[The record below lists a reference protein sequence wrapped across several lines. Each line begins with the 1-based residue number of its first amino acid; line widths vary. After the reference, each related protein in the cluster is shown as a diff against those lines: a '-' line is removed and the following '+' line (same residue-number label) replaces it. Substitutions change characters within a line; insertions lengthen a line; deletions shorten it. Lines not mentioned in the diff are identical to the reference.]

1 MLDSLL
7 MNDVRMFII
16 INKIS
21 ITSHHRSE
29 MLDNLHKIPHSLPLA
44 LANGLMIKPKLALAK
59 NISIILAKANSLIH
73 LNPWAK
79 ANGNEYKF

>member
-7 MNDVRMFII
+7 MNDVWMYII
-16 INKIS
+16 INKIYS
-21 ITSHHRSE
+21 TSHHRSE
-29 MLDNLHKIPHSLPLA
+29 MLDNLHKIPHLLPLA

-59 NISIILAKANSLIH
+59 SIDILLAKANSLIH
-73 LNPWAK
+73 LNPLAK

>member
-1 MLDSLL
+1 
-7 MNDVRMFII
+7 
-16 INKIS
+16 
-21 ITSHHRSE
+21 